1 MSFNIHALLLNPLCF
16 VGVREMKMSQQQE
29 KIIKMKLQT
38 AKILWAEDRKEATFL
53 LLESIDDPRADD
65 LRDRMGFDDDFEVKG
80 TQQQSIP
87 LVSIGIGAVVL
98 VVLSFLLGTFLDLN
112 GASDASA
119 NQMIAEDEIINTIIA
134 PTPQPDEPLSQP
146 LLEMTSTASQIQ
158 QTQLA
163 IENNQNTSMSF
174 LDATETARYMQAT
187 ATEHTRETQS
197 ASN

>member
-1 MSFNIHALLLNPLCF
+1 
-16 VGVREMKMSQQQE
+16 MKMSQQQE

-187 ATEHTRETQS
+187 ATEHARLTAVEGG
-197 ASN
+197 